1 MSRID
6 KAFRKMNN
14 PRPFRRTLGLGATVV
29 GAIFGVGIFGK

>member
-1 MSRID
+1 MSRLD

-14 PRPFRRTLGLGATVV
+14 PRPFRRALGLGTTTI

>member
-6 KAFRKMNN
+6 KALRKMNN
-14 PRPFRRTLGLGATVV
+14 PRPFSSKLGLGATVV